1 MQKYIHNTSDD
12 KFDVEMRQGEGLGGV
27 GVGIEGLSV
36 FQQVKKVLIDKVAFE
51 QRHEVS
57 KILILLAI

>member
-12 KFDVEMRQGEGLGGV
+12 KFYVEMRQGEGLRRV
-27 GVGIEGLSV
+27 GVQGLSV
-36 FQQVKKVLIDKVAFE
+36 FQQVKKVLIGKVTFE

-57 KILILLAI
+57 KILILLDI

>member
-1 MQKYIHNTSDD
+1 MQKYIYNTSDD
-12 KFDVEMRQGEGLGGV
+12 KFDVEMRQGEGLGGD
-27 GVGIEGLSV
+27 IEGLSV